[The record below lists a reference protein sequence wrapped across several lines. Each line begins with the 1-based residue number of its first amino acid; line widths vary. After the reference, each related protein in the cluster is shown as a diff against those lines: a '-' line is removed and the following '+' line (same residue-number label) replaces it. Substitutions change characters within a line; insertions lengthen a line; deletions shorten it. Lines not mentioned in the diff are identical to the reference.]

1 MADLDLKNTENQ
13 INFFMHT
20 ALVTGGSNGIGK
32 AICSKLSE
40 NGITVINADIT
51 APEISRNY
59 IIYKHCDI
67 TKGKDV
73 DELFLWMKQNA
84 ALPDVLIINAGKGI
98 HEKLTEGDPEK
109 WLDVIQTN
117 VVGALRCIRAF
128 VPSMETKKQGKI
140 IFISS
145 VSADKVYPY
154 GGVYNAT
161 KAALE
166 VLAETLRMEID
177 PSIGITVIRAGIT
190 DTSFFKNHPAKKA
203 STIGQG
209 CLDPMEIA
217 EEIWHVINNR
227 GTSQIQKITIIP
239 NEQSFFLT

>member
-1 MADLDLKNTENQ
+1 
-13 INFFMHT
+13 MHT

-59 IIYKHCDI
+59 IIYKHCDV

-84 ALPDVLIINAGKGI
+84 GLPDVLVINAGKGI

-117 VVGALRCIRAF
+117 IMGALRCIRAF
-128 VPSMETKKQGKI
+128 VPSMQSKKEGKI

-145 VSADKVYPY
+145 VSADKIYPY
-154 GGVYNAT
+154 GGVYSAT
-161 KAALE
+161 KTALE
-166 VLAETLRMEID
+166 VIAETVRIEAD

-190 DTSFFKNHPAKKA
+190 DTDFFKNHPAKTA
-203 STIGQG
+203 GAIGQG
-209 CLDPMEIA
+209 SLNSIDIA
-217 EEIWHVINNR
+217 DEVWHAINNR
-227 GTSQIQKITIIP
+227 KAAQIQRITIMP
-239 NEQSFFLT
+239 QEQSFF

>member
-1 MADLDLKNTENQ
+1 
-13 INFFMHT
+13 MHT

-40 NGITVINADIT
+40 NGINVINADIT

-59 IIYKHCDI
+59 IIYKHCDV
-67 TKGKDV
+67 TKAKDV

-84 ALPDVLIINAGKGI
+84 VLPDVLIINAGKGI

-140 IFISS
+140 ILISS
-145 VSADKVYPY
+145 VSADKIYPY
-154 GGVYNAT
+154 GGVYSAT

-166 VLAETLRMEID
+166 VIAETLRIETD

-190 DTSFFKNHPAKKA
+190 DTDFFQNHPARTA
-203 STIGQG
+203 SALGQG
-209 CLDPMEIA
+209 SLNPMDIA
-217 EEIWHVINNR
+217 DEVWHAINNR
-227 GTSQIQKITIIP
+227 KAAQIQRITIMP
-239 NEQSFFLT
+239 HEQSFF